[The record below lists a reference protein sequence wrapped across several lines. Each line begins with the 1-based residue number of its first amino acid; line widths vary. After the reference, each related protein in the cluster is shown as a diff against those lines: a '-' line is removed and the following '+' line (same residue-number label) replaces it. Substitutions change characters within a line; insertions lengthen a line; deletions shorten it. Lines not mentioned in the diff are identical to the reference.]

1 MKKSLVF
8 IMSLI
13 LTVTLMSPVV
23 SNAKI
28 VDKNNNKISDKWE
41 KKYKL
46 KGKGLAKKDP
56 DKDGLSNLVEYRLK
70 LNPKKRDTNGNGV
83 PDGREDTDKDGISN
97 IVEVGLGLNPAK
109 AYSKNKKTKDGNLKD
124 SSGVALSKKIRELSI
139 SVESGNKEFEVE
151 YENFFGKPRIY
162 IEQRGYNLSKK
173 QVNALV
179 SQLQKDIKNKT
190 SKTKILNKI
199 QKQFKLSGYY
209 EIDVE
214 IEYTNGREIEFSR
227 EIENPYDD

>member
-1 MKKSLVF
+1 
-8 IMSLI
+8 MSLI
-13 LTVTLMSPVV
+13 VTISLVSPGQ
-23 SNAKI
+23 SSAKI

-46 KGKGLAKKDP
+46 TGKDLAKKDP
-56 DKDGLSNLVEYRLK
+56 DKDGLPNLVEYKLK
-70 LNPKKRDTNGNGV
+70 LNPKKKDTNNNGV

-97 IVEVGLGLNPAK
+97 IVEVDLGLNPAK

-124 SSGVALSKKIRELSI
+124 SSGVVLSKKVRELSI

-151 YENFFGKPRIY
+151 YEIYKGKARIT
-162 IEQRGYNLSKK
+162 IEQQGYKLSNK
-173 QVNALV
+173 QVNTLI

-199 QKQFKLSGYY
+199 QKQFKLTGYY

-214 IEYTNGREIEFSR
+214 IEYMNGREIEFSK
-227 EIENPYDD
+227 EIEDPYDD